1 MLYRLLYISTVCRGF
16 EDYMIEDLLSKAQ
29 KKNHQNGITGILVF
43 DGRRF
48 MQYLEGEE
56 SKVCETFKR
65 IQQDPRHYA
74 IVTLREG
81 AGEHRQFADWDMAI
95 RYSNRPSEFDTH
107 VKQVAELT
115 VSCDPMVAAEING
128 FVKLRAA

>member
-1 MLYRLLYISTVCRGF
+1 MLHRLLYISTVRRGF
-16 EDYMIEDLLSKAQ
+16 EDWMIEDLLSKAQ
-29 KKNHQNGITGILVF
+29 KKNRKNGLTGILVF

-56 SKVCETFKR
+56 DKVRETFKR

-74 IVTLREG
+74 IVMLREG
-81 AGEHRQFADWDMAI
+81 SGEHRQFADWDMAI
-95 RYSNRPSEFDTH
+95 RYSNRPAEFDMQ
-107 VKQVAELT
+107 VKQVAALT
-115 VSCDPMVAAEING
+115 ANCDPMVAAELNG